1 MDVRITEY
9 ATIHVEISGVIVQF
23 HIPTAND
30 AKDVSTNKQ
39 LKDTNK
45 NWSDLTG
52 YLNTEFDRWIAGL
65 SLSYGLVW
73 HKTNILCFI
82 VVL

>member
-1 MDVRITEY
+1 MTWLMDVRITEY

-23 HIPTAND
+23 RIPTAND

-45 NWSDLTG
+45 N
-52 YLNTEFDRWIAGL
+52 
-65 SLSYGLVW
+65 
-73 HKTNILCFI
+73 
-82 VVL
+82 

>member
-1 MDVRITEY
+1 MTWLMDVRITVY
-9 ATIHVEISGVIVQF
+9 ATIHVEISGVIVQY

-45 NWSDLTG
+45 N
-52 YLNTEFDRWIAGL
+52 
-65 SLSYGLVW
+65 
-73 HKTNILCFI
+73 
-82 VVL
+82 